1 MLAVPTILSS
11 LVTVLYNLADTYF
24 VALLGDPLRNAAV
37 TLAAPAMLAFNA
49 ISNLFGVGSSTMMI
63 GALLGLCREADR
75 SVYGRPGDCRDRGDV
90 SAGICTGA
98 ALSVPGLSGCGGVP
112 GGGAWARY
120 ALLFAVLRKVVLE
133 IPALLLLNFLFPLYG
148 LAYAQFTAELCLA
161 IAAVVLLVRLF
172 RQLELEQE
180 GRAAGA
186 A

>member
-1 MLAVPTILSS
+1 MGDPEIVEIGAMFLRGFALELPCQCLDFLAVAVFQS
-11 LVTVLYNLADTYF
+11 VG
-24 VALLGDPLRNAAV
+24 LG
-37 TLAAPAMLAFNA
+37 
-49 ISNLFGVGSSTMMI
+49 
-63 GALLGLCREADR
+63 
-75 SVYGRPGDCRDRGDV
+75 
-90 SAGICTGA
+90 
-98 ALSVPGLSGCGGVP
+98 
-112 GGGAWARY
+112 RY
-120 ALLFAVLRKVVLE
+120 SLLFAVLCKLVLE